1 MRIESVFCNAHN
13 KLKIAFIVALILKI
27 ILLGVFSSDYQN
39 LLFIPFIDSFIQ
51 GQSNPWEYVFEN
63 NLPYEFP
70 YHPLMLYIFSI
81 SALIIKWLHIE
92 NVFFVNL
99 IFKLPILFADLTI
112 FYLLLKTFKN
122 NFKNI
127 FIYYFLSPVIIYAAY
142 IHSQLDLV
150 PVAFLFLSFYYLK
163 KKKIFQGSFVF
174 ALACSIK
181 TNAMLFFPIFAAYS
195 IKNNNK
201 RKTILGS
208 IMIAAIYFAFSIPYI
223 FSKGYRELVLFNEK
237 INLLFSLYIPVGN
250 LCIYISL
257 FAATLLYLRFF
268 AYKKINNELLD
279 LYCVLVISLF
289 LLFVPHSTPA
299 WFIWIV
305 PFLSVFAIS
314 HYQKNKNITYS
325 IMLLNIVYLAYF
337 VFLHKGDYND
347 LTFLSNPLYIKYTN
361 ESARNIVYTLLEA
374 VLVCIIYQIYK
385 TGIKNNS
392 LYRKDKAITIG
403 IGGDSGSGKSTLLL
417 DIRQLFKNDLIE
429 LEGDGEHKWERG
441 DSNWNNY
448 THLNP
453 KANFLHKQL
462 EVISNLKKL
471 MPAIRKNYN
480 HKTGKFDAPVK
491 IEPKPYIVLS
501 GLHPFYLPKM
511 RKALDI
517 KIYLNPNEEL
527 RKFWK
532 ISRDIKERGYTKE
545 KVLESMQLREEDSNK
560 YIKPQKEYAD
570 IIISYFPID
579 VDQLNNFDNSPNL
592 GLKIELDS
600 SIEVEDILERVSS
613 EIDIFHDYSDNL
625 KSQIITINKDIEIQW
640 EKISYETIE
649 NLYEI
654 VPFGL
659 ELNKGL
665 RGFIQ
670 LIILKAISEKMK
682 EKDDKSYIA

>member
-1 MRIESVFCNAHN
+1 M
-13 KLKIAFIVALILKI
+13 
-27 ILLGVFSSDYQN
+27 
-39 LLFIPFIDSFIQ
+39 
-51 GQSNPWEYVFEN
+51 
-63 NLPYEFP
+63 
-70 YHPLMLYIFSI
+70 
-81 SALIIKWLHIE
+81 
-92 NVFFVNL
+92 
-99 IFKLPILFADLTI
+99 
-112 FYLLLKTFKN
+112 
-122 NFKNI
+122 
-127 FIYYFLSPVIIYAAY
+127 
-142 IHSQLDLV
+142 
-150 PVAFLFLSFYYLK
+150 
-163 KKKIFQGSFVF
+163 
-174 ALACSIK
+174 
-181 TNAMLFFPIFAAYS
+181 
-195 IKNNNK
+195 
-201 RKTILGS
+201 
-208 IMIAAIYFAFSIPYI
+208 
-223 FSKGYRELVLFNEK
+223 
-237 INLLFSLYIPVGN
+237 
-250 LCIYISL
+250 
-257 FAATLLYLRFF
+257 
-268 AYKKINNELLD
+268 
-279 LYCVLVISLF
+279 
-289 LLFVPHSTPA
+289 
-299 WFIWIV
+299 
-305 PFLSVFAIS
+305 
-314 HYQKNKNITYS
+314 
-325 IMLLNIVYLAYF
+325 
-337 VFLHKGDYND
+337 
-347 LTFLSNPLYIKYTN
+347 YIKYTN
-361 ESARNIVYTLLEA
+361 ESARNIIYTLLEA